1 MSLRTILQATL
12 VGRGQA
18 ACEMHLFGASKPAA
32 KLFDMGQTSPVKL
45 PQGIGRLF
53 LMQLQ

>member
-1 MSLRTILQATL
+1 MSLRTILRATL

>member
-12 VGRGQA
+12 VGRGQPPG
-18 ACEMHLFGASKPAA
+18 EMHLYGASIPVAN
-32 KLFDMGQTSPVKL
+32 FFNMDQTSPVKL